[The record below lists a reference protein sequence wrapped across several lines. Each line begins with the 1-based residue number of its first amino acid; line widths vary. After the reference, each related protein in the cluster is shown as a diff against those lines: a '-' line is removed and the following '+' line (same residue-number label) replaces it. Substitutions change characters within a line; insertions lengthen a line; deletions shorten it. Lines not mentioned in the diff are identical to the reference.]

1 MGKLIKSIVD
11 RLQAG
16 PSGEAFAWDGELR
29 GFGLRVKS
37 SGVKSYFIQYRNTEG
52 RTRRLVLGRHT
63 VFTPEEARS
72 LARQKLAAVARGE
85 DPAAERQVVRTGQT
99 VAEICQWYLEE
110 ARAGRILGRNR
121 RPIKAST
128 LDMDESRI
136 NTHIKP
142 LLGTRSVRA
151 LTLADIERMQADIVA
166 GKTAKARKGRGGRT
180 TGGSGV
186 AGRTVSTLRS
196 LLGHAARWRLIEA
209 NPADGVRQIASRK
222 LDRRLSREEL
232 QQLGKT
238 MWQVEIEGEHPTALA
253 AIRLMLLTGF
263 RRTEALGLQ
272 WNWLWA
278 DEHYVHFPDSKTGPQ
293 FRVVGK
299 AALALLKAQRKE
311 ANPDETR
318 ALYVFPADRGDGHFI
333 GIMRVLDRICA
344 RAGLADVTPHV
355 MRHTFA
361 SIAAE
366 LGYSELIIAGLL
378 GHAKCTVTQGYVHIE
393 QALIEAADRVSAEI
407 TEILELSQ

>member
-37 SGVKSYFIQYRNTEG
+37 SGVKSYFIQYRNAEG

-63 VFTPEEARS
+63 VFTPEEARG

-85 DPAAERQVVRTGQT
+85 DPSADKQAIRAGKT

-222 LDRRLSREEL
+222 LDRRLSSEEL
-232 QQLGKT
+232 RQLGKT
-238 MWQVEIEGEHPTALA
+238 MRQMEAEGEHPTALA
-253 AIRLMLLTGF
+253 VIRLMLLTGF
-263 RRTEALGLQ
+263 RRMEVLGLQ
-272 WNWLWA
+272 WGWLRA
-278 DEHYVHFPDSKTGPQ
+278 DEHCVQFPDSKTGPQ

-299 AALALLKAQRKE
+299 AALDLLKAQRK
-311 ANPDETR
+311 AVNSDETR
-318 ALYVFPADRGDGHFI
+318 TLYVFPADRGDGHFI
-333 GIMRVLDRICA
+333 GVTRVLDRICA
-344 RAGLADVTPHV
+344 RAELADVTPHV

-393 QALIEAADRVSAEI
+393 QALIEAADRVSSEI